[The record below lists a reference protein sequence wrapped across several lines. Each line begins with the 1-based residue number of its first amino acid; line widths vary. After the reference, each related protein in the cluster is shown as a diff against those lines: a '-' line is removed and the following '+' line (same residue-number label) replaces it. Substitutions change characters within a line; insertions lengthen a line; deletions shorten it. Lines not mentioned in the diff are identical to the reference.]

1 MQGSIGLELAR
12 EHLPD
17 LIILDLHLPDIRG
30 EEVLKHLKA
39 SPDTQPI
46 PVIMLTADPSNNL
59 SERLRALGASEFFS
73 KPLDVPRFLQV
84 IATRLEQGPRR
95 GS

>member
-12 EHLPD
+12 EHQPD
-17 LIILDLHLPDIRG
+17 LIILDLHLPDIGG

-39 SPDTQPI
+39 SPDTQAI
-46 PVIMLTADPSNNL
+46 PVIMLTADASNNL
-59 SERLRALGASEFFS
+59 SRRLRALGASEFFS

-84 IATRLEQGPRR
+84 IGTHLDRGPRR
-95 GS
+95 RS